1 MSVRRDSA
9 LVAYRRL
16 TQPLRWWQGRRWQA
30 TAQYPI
36 VVLFYHRVAD
46 HSLTD
51 WTMTRADFRAQVD
64 WLQQHFELLSM
75 DQVHDRLRRGCNSR
89 PAVAI
94 TFDDGYADNM
104 DYALPLLAERRIPC
118 MYYVATEFLLNQT
131 GFPHDQAL
139 GLDLAP
145 NSVRDLK
152 RLLRWGIDI
161 GSHTRTH
168 LDLGEAYDRRELEYE
183 LAGSRRDLMNLL
195 GVPIRHFAFPF
206 GQRVN
211 ISKSAVQAAKR
222 AGYQTVCGAYGG
234 YNWMGQDASFI
245 QRVHGDPHL
254 ARVQNWVTLDPRWWG
269 VRPTAEWLIEGWEA
283 GEESTEVVA
292 PESQVQVT
300 SLPETATVGKIE
312 KNAAPDAEAPA
323 VVNSASKSRSTT
335 EPSAAE
341 FGRATSALPS
351 VWPEPGASLSTDGS
365 PCSER

>member
-1 MSVRRDSA
+1 MSVWRDSA
-9 LVAYRRL
+9 LLAYRRL
-16 TQPLRWWQGRRWQA
+16 SQPLRWWQGRRWQA
-30 TAQYPI
+30 GGQYPI

-46 HSLTD
+46 HRLTD
-51 WTMTRADFRAQVD
+51 WTMTREDFRAQVD
-64 WLQQHFELLSM
+64 WLQRHFELLSM
-75 DQVHDRLRRGCNSR
+75 DQVHERLRLGRNSR

-104 DYALPLLAERRIPC
+104 DFALPFLAERRIPC
-118 MYYVATEFLLNQT
+118 MYYVATEFVLNQ
-131 GFPHDQAL
+131 GRFPHDQAL

-168 LDLGEAYDRRELEYE
+168 LDLGAIYDRRELEYE

-195 GVPIRHFAFPF
+195 GTPIRHFAFPF

-211 ISKSAVQAAKR
+211 ISKAAVQAATR
-222 AGYQTVCGAYGG
+222 AGYETVCGAYGG

-269 VRPTAEWLIEGWEA
+269 VRPTAEWLIAECEPDEG
-283 GEESTEVVA
+283 STVPVPVGRTA
-292 PESQVQVT
+292 PATAALAAYQKNAEQA
-300 SLPETATVGKIE
+300 LLKTATAPVTTADPLGSSGLGGSEPVGTI
-312 KNAAPDAEAPA
+312 A
-323 VVNSASKSRSTT
+323 
-335 EPSAAE
+335 
-341 FGRATSALPS
+341 ALPS
-351 VWPEPGASLSTDGS
+351 VWSEPDSPSLSGIS